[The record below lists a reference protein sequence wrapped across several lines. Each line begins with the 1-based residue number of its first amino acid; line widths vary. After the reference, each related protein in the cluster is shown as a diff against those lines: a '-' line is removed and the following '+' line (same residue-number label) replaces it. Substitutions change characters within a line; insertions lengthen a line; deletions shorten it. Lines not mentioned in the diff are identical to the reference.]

1 MRTFLLSGIFVFVSM
16 CTYAQEAPEKIITK
30 FFQDYQQG
38 DPGVALDN
46 LYRHMPWVDRIKDD
60 LDKMKSQFTGL
71 QSLVGRY
78 YGNDLIVKKDLA
90 GRFSIYSYLVR
101 FDRQPV
107 RFVFKF
113 YKPRDKWLLYG
124 FSYDDSFSDELE
136 EAVKVYNLK

>member
-1 MRTFLLSGIFVFVSM
+1 MKTFLLSGFFLLVTLGAYS
-16 CTYAQEAPEKIITK
+16 QEAPEKIIDK

-46 LYRHMPWVDRIKDD
+46 LYKHMPWVDRIKDD
-60 LDKMKSQFTGL
+60 LDKMKSQFVGL

-90 GRFSIYSYLVR
+90 GSFSIYSYLVKY
-101 FDRQPV
+101 DRQPV

-113 YKPRDKWLLYG
+113 YKPQDKWLLYG